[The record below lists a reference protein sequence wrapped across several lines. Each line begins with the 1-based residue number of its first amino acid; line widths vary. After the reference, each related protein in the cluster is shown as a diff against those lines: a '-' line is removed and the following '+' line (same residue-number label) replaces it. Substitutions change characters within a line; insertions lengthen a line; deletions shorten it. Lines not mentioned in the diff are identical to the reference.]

1 MNPGTSGPRPAPMG
15 WLAATAWLV
24 LIAGALASVL
34 LLDYRPA
41 AVAVAVFLALC
52 VVHGTRP
59 GSRT

>member
-1 MNPGTSGPRPAPMG
+1 MG